1 MRHTLSIIVA
11 DQPGELSRI
20 VGLFS
25 ARGFNI
31 ETISVG
37 ETVSIRAGH
46 ASRSSHAV
54 TIARSNRSSNNAN
67 ASRACARYRT

>member
-1 MRHTLSIIVA
+1 MRHTLSIDVA

-31 ETISVG
+31 ETVSVG
-37 ETVSIRAGH
+37 QTLDPE
-46 ASRSSHAV
+46 
-54 TIARSNRSSNNAN
+54 NRGLSYADYVQICWLVGIHPNLPLV
-67 ASRACARYRT
+67 CARD